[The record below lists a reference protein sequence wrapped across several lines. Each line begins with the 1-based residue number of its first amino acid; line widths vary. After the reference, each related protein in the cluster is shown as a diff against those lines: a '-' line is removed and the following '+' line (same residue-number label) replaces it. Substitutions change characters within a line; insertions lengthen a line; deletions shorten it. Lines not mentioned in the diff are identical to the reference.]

1 MQKIAFFLILAAM
14 LVFHVQPVQA
24 QDSATTEPYSGDAIC
39 IPGVYAGEQDC
50 LAFGPSATLT
60 TWAASG
66 LTYPVKGLPAYSM
79 PEETAKM
86 PYGYAKLNVDQTKP
100 VRTFPSLA
108 AAVEA
113 EGPSGSIPPGET
125 RWVAYTGRMDVDNNH
140 YVELAETGEW
150 VRASPADY
158 SRFRGLVFHRTPDNN
173 FGWLVDAGRTRNGPG
188 LNYPETGISYRR
200 DTLVQVFATAQ
211 ANETDWYQVGINE
224 WIERRY
230 VRIVSVNTTPPEGV
244 TGGRWIEVNLYE
256 QTVSVYDQSQLIY
269 ATMVA
274 TGMDPF
280 FTRPGLFQMKEK
292 KETETMTGSFT
303 ADKSDYYYFEE
314 VPWTMYFDGARALH
328 AAYWRTLFGYE
339 ASHGCVNMAPADA
352 HWLFDWVS
360 VGDWVYVWDPSG
372 NTPTDPALYTQGGA

>member
-1 MQKIAFFLILAAM
+1 MQKIAFFLIFTSV
-14 LVFHVQPVQA
+14 LVFPVQPVQA
-24 QDSATTEPYSGDAIC
+24 QNSVTAEPFSGEAIC
-39 IPGVYAGEQDC
+39 VPGIYAGDQNC
-50 LAFGPSATLT
+50 LASGPSETLAA
-60 TWAASG
+60 WADSG

-79 PEETAKM
+79 DEETARM
-86 PYGYAKLNVDQTKP
+86 PYGYAKLNVDPTKP

-108 AAVEA
+108 AAVAA

-125 RWVAYTGRMDVDNNH
+125 RWVAYTGRMDVNNNH

-173 FGWLVDAGRTRNGPG
+173 FGWLVDAGRTRTGPG
-188 LNYPETGISYRR
+188 LNYPETGVSYRR
-200 DTLVQVFATAQ
+200 DTLVQVFATIQ

-230 VRIVSVNTTPPEGV
+230 VRIVSVNPTPPEGV
-244 TGGRWIEVNLYE
+244 TEGRWIEVNLYE
-256 QTVSVYDQSQLIY
+256 QTIAVYDQGQLVY

-274 TGMDPF
+274 TGLDPF

-303 ADKSDYYYFEE
+303 ADRSDYYYFEE

-372 NTPTDPALYTQGGA
+372 KTPTDPALYTQGGA